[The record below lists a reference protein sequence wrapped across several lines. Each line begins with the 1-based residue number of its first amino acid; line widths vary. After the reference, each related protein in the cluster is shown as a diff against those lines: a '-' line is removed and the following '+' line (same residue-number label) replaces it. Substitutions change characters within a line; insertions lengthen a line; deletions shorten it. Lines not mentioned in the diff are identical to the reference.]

1 MTNADNPFKQF
12 YTESEAASMLGISVA
27 TLHSLLDQ
35 HIFNDGSQRPDEL
48 LLQSSDLVLL
58 RFWNRSSPNP
68 SPNPK
73 VIRMPRRS
81 RV

>member
-1 MTNADNPFKQF
+1 MHNVENPFKQL
-12 YTESEAASMLGISVA
+12 YTESEAATMLGISVA
-27 TLHSLLDQ
+27 RLHSLLDQ
-35 HIFNDGSQRPDEL
+35 HVFNDGSERPDEL

-68 SPNPK
+68 N